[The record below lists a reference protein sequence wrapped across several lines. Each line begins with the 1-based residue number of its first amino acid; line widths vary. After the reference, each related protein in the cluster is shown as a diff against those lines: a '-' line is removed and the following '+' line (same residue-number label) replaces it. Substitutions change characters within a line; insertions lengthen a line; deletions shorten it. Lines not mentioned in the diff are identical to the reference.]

1 MNNIQNVN
9 PFIPPVTSSQAGEA
23 QKVQAGA
30 AQPLPPL
37 LGGFSVTVSAA
48 PYTDLEKLVARLK
61 NEHENTKSDVAQRR
75 LASVLDIYS
84 SRYGEITDKGK
95 QALEDITANNAA
107 IDEKTKELAAVEAA
121 LEKGEG
127 DAKVLQTEI
136 ESLQRAIAQAIEDGK
151 THREN
156 VAKLKEQLAHDQGN
170 EQLKA
175 ELKKEEAAVKAADEA
190 RAKAEGDLT
199 RVQAKAVALS
209 LQIQTLTGQKTVL
222 NGAIADLNDKN
233 AKLAAFLDTQT
244 VKNLLAAFK
253 EDIPETDADAWDRP
267 SHADRKKIEE
277 KSNANNPA
285 NILHEAMERMDE
297 SILRDIDEKRDKK
310 V

>member
-1 MNNIQNVN
+1 MNNIQIVN
-9 PFIPPVTSSQAGEA
+9 PFIPPVTSNQAGES
-23 QKVQAGA
+23 QKAQAGG
-30 AQPLPPL
+30 AQQLPPL
-37 LGGFSVTVSAA
+37 LGGLSVTVTVA
-48 PYTDLEKLVARLK
+48 PHTDLEKLVARLK

-75 LASVLDIYS
+75 LASVLEIYS
-84 SRYGEITDKGK
+84 ERYGDLTTKQT

-107 IDEKTKELAAVEAA
+107 IDEKTKELAEVEAA

-156 VAKLKEQLAHDQGN
+156 VAKLKEQLSHDQDN

-175 ELKKEEAAVKAADEA
+175 ELKKEEDAVKAADDA
-190 RAKAEGDLT
+190 RDKAQGDLT
-199 RVQAKAVALS
+199 LVQEKAVALS
-209 LQIQTLTGQKTVL
+209 LKIQLLTGQEAAL

-253 EDIPETDADAWDRP
+253 EDIPETDADAWNRA